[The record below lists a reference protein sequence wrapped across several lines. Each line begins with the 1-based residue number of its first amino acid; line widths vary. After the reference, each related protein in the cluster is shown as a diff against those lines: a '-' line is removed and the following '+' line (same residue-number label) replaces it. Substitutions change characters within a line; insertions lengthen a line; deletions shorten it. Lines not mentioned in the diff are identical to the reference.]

1 MNVKTKQKNTFWA
14 CSFHVLNYLLSYC
27 GLVDPRIRASEKDLP
42 VIIQGRFKEQVC
54 FFFGQN
60 WRGTC
65 TPSSAGPATTYWTFL
80 TLFLRSR
87 NGVLISFARSA
98 WQSCTPCYRILRH
111 FLVKYQQ
118 LFCVTDNIPTLKAK
132 EKSCNSSYLHIIQY
146 IMQFLAI
153 Y

>member
-1 MNVKTKQKNTFWA
+1 MQGFLKKQ
-14 CSFHVLNYLLSYC
+14 L
-27 GLVDPRIRASEKDLP
+27 
-42 VIIQGRFKEQVC
+42 C
-54 FFFGQN
+54 FYFSKN

-65 TPSSAGPATTYWTFL
+65 PPPCTLSSAGPATTYWTFL

-132 EKSCNSSYLHIIQY
+132 EKSCNSSYLHTIHNAIFSYLLRDTWYNIEYTLYNNYTY
-146 IMQFLAI
+146 IMT
-153 Y
+153 